1 MYSSQK
7 NYKRLMF
14 IAENMSFKEADRA
27 NELEIVLGH
36 NGVEDPSQQQLQ
48 EIITADSHSLQ
59 KSIDELVKTMKEAN
73 RSRSMST
80 QKEQKDFRNWL
91 LLLSS
96 LAATITF
103 AAGLSPPGGFWSE
116 DDMANTYIAGT
127 SVMRD
132 KFPTRY
138 LLFHCSNT
146 IAFFASLA
154 VIGLL
159 AKNIKIKN
167 RFFLTLVAISFLS
180 LCGSYITGTWVD
192 LTLGIY
198 TISVFV
204 AVICYMSI
212 IWVIARV
219 CDIYT
224 GKKGDILT
232 PTCMTAACKLNH
244 V

>member
-1 MYSSQK
+1 
-7 NYKRLMF
+7 
-14 IAENMSFKEADRA
+14 
-27 NELEIVLGH
+27 
-36 NGVEDPSQQQLQ
+36 
-48 EIITADSHSLQ
+48 
-59 KSIDELVKTMKEAN
+59 
-73 RSRSMST
+73 MST
-80 QKEQKDFRNWL
+80 QKEQKDFHNWL

-167 RFFLTLVAISFLS
+167 RFFLTFVAISFLS

-219 CDIYT
+219 CDTYT

-232 PTCMTAACKLNH
+232 PTCMQGRIKGGTRGGETPPNDRA
-244 V
+244 VP